1 MLSAFYL
8 LKYMIFFTGEEK
20 IYEYVALVLMLTVA
34 GWICHVIYYC
44 TGHPWADINGPTF
57 RKNPR
62 SIHVPVF
69 HCGTESVLSC
79 GFREVNTESDNNSDN
94 ETEEGTAVGP
104 KSTIFIHFKANNHSA
119 RYHNVLTAV

>member
-1 MLSAFYL
+1 MRNSVVLSAFYL

-69 HCGTESVLSC
+69 HCNFFYQFCAAIDKCFFVP
-79 GFREVNTESDNNSDN
+79 N
-94 ETEEGTAVGP
+94 
-104 KSTIFIHFKANNHSA
+104 FK
-119 RYHNVLTAV
+119 